1 MTQSADLT
9 AFKAALASRKGK
21 KKTNVAYFPIGR
33 SLTTLGGV
41 LRMVNASDV
50 VMAFKNLENGDLP
63 GFSSRIQKAL
73 NTPLKQK
80 AEGVGMISTGIILGK
95 ALDATKTNPRL
106 KIGKYGIKLV

>member
-1 MTQSADLT
+1 MAQSADLT
-9 AFKAALASRKGK
+9 AYKAALAKKSR

-41 LRMVNASDV
+41 LRMVNASDI
-50 VMAFKNLENGDLP
+50 VMAFKNLENGDLG

-73 NTPLKQK
+73 STSMKQK
-80 AEGVGMISTGIILGK
+80 AEGIGMITTGIVLGK
-95 ALDATKTNPRL
+95 ALDTTKTNPRV